1 MAEVILNN
9 DNFKAEVLDAKGLV
23 LVDFWATWCGPCKML
38 APTVSEIA
46 DEYEG
51 KVKVCK
57 LDVDQAMDIAM
68 SYGVASIPT
77 LILFKDGEI
86 VKKSIGVV
94 SKAEIEATQEI
105 LADMH
110 CCSPFPI
117 WTRSGRTSARQTRT
131 VHSTKAAKKPS
142 ALQRSLLFCFSM

>member
-38 APTVSEIA
+38 APTVSELA
-46 DEYEG
+46 DLDLSFIL
-51 KVKVCK
+51 VRN

-86 VKKSIGVV
+86 VKKSVGVV
-94 SKAEIEATQEI
+94 SKTEIEA
-105 LADMH
+105 MW
-110 CCSPFPI
+110 S
-117 WTRSGRTSARQTRT
+117 
-131 VHSTKAAKKPS
+131 
-142 ALQRSLLFCFSM
+142 

>member
-68 SYGVASIPT
+68 YYGVASIPT

-86 VKKSIGVV
+86 VKKSVGVV
-94 SKAEIEATQEI
+94 SKTEIEA
-105 LADMH
+105 MW
-110 CCSPFPI
+110 S
-117 WTRSGRTSARQTRT
+117 
-131 VHSTKAAKKPS
+131 
-142 ALQRSLLFCFSM
+142 

>member
-1 MAEVILNN
+1 MSVINLTTE
-9 DNFKAEVLDAKGLV
+9 NFEEEVLNAKKPV

-86 VKKSIGVV
+86 VKKSVGVV
-94 SKAEIEATQEI
+94 SKTEIEA
-105 LADMH
+105 MW
-110 CCSPFPI
+110 S
-117 WTRSGRTSARQTRT
+117 
-131 VHSTKAAKKPS
+131 
-142 ALQRSLLFCFSM
+142 

>member
-46 DEYEG
+46 DE
-51 KVKVCK
+51 
-57 LDVDQAMDIAM
+57 

-86 VKKSIGVV
+86 VKKSVGVV
-94 SKAEIEATQEI
+94 SKTEIEA
-105 LADMH
+105 MW
-110 CCSPFPI
+110 S
-117 WTRSGRTSARQTRT
+117 
-131 VHSTKAAKKPS
+131 
-142 ALQRSLLFCFSM
+142 

>member
-1 MAEVILNN
+1 MKVIDITS
-9 DNFKAEVLDAKGLV
+9 DNFEKEVLESKVPV
-23 LVDFWATWCGPCKML
+23 LLDFWADWCGPCKML

-86 VKKSIGVV
+86 VKKSVGVV
-94 SKAEIEATQEI
+94 SKTEIEA
-105 LADMH
+105 MW
-110 CCSPFPI
+110 S
-117 WTRSGRTSARQTRT
+117 
-131 VHSTKAAKKPS
+131 
-142 ALQRSLLFCFSM
+142 

>member
-86 VKKSIGVV
+86 VTNGGRVLGVTALGDTLKEARANAYKAVDWVDFDNKYYRHDIG
-94 SKAEIEATQEI
+94 KAIDEA
-105 LADMH
+105 
-110 CCSPFPI
+110 
-117 WTRSGRTSARQTRT
+117 
-131 VHSTKAAKKPS
+131 
-142 ALQRSLLFCFSM
+142 

>member
-51 KVKVCK
+51 KVCK

-77 LILFKDGEI
+77 LILFKDGES
-86 VKKSIGVV
+86 VKKSVGVV
-94 SKAEIEATQEI
+94 SKTEIEA
-105 LADMH
+105 MW
-110 CCSPFPI
+110 S
-117 WTRSGRTSARQTRT
+117 
-131 VHSTKAAKKPS
+131 
-142 ALQRSLLFCFSM
+142 

>member
-57 LDVDQAMDIAM
+57 LDVDQAKDIAK

-77 LILFKDGEI
+77 LILFKDSTL
-86 VKKSIGVV
+86 VKKNVKVI
-94 SKAEIEATQEI
+94 SKTKIET
-105 LADMH
+105 
-110 CCSPFPI
+110 
-117 WTRSGRTSARQTRT
+117 
-131 VHSTKAAKKPS
+131 
-142 ALQRSLLFCFSM
+142 

>member
-51 KVKVCK
+51 KVKVCTFESRLSGK
-57 LDVDQAMDIAM
+57 DLQAR
-68 SYGVASIPT
+68 
-77 LILFKDGEI
+77 
-86 VKKSIGVV
+86 
-94 SKAEIEATQEI
+94 
-105 LADMH
+105 
-110 CCSPFPI
+110 C
-117 WTRSGRTSARQTRT
+117 RSGDGYCDVLWCGKHPDIDFVQGWRDREEECRCDIQDRNRGNVELEHSRYKGRQG
-131 VHSTKAAKKPS
+131 
-142 ALQRSLLFCFSM
+142 L

>member
-51 KVKVCK
+51 KVKVFK

-94 SKAEIEATQEI
+94 SKTEIEA
-105 LADMH
+105 MW
-110 CCSPFPI
+110 S
-117 WTRSGRTSARQTRT
+117 
-131 VHSTKAAKKPS
+131 
-142 ALQRSLLFCFSM
+142 

>member
-1 MAEVILNN
+1 MAKTITSQ
-9 DNFKAEVLDAKGLV
+9 NFEEEVLKSEKPILI
-23 LVDFWATWCGPCKML
+23 DFWATWCGPCKML

-94 SKAEIEATQEI
+94 SKAEIEA
-105 LADMH
+105 MW
-110 CCSPFPI
+110 S
-117 WTRSGRTSARQTRT
+117 
-131 VHSTKAAKKPS
+131 
-142 ALQRSLLFCFSM
+142 

>member
-23 LVDFWATWCGPCKML
+23 LVDFWATWCGPCQMM

-86 VKKSIGVV
+86 VKKSVGVV
-94 SKAEIEATQEI
+94 SKTEIEAMWSQNNPNTDFKSYF
-105 LADMH
+105 LSFDDG
-110 CCSPFPI
+110 
-117 WTRSGRTSARQTRT
+117 TKQTIYD
-131 VHSTKAAKKPS
+131 
-142 ALQRSLLFCFSM
+142 LFCTIFA

>member
-57 LDVDQAMDIAM
+57 LDVDQAMDIVSLMAWQ
-68 SYGVASIPT
+68 ASR
-77 LILFKDGEI
+77 L
-86 VKKSIGVV
+86 
-94 SKAEIEATQEI
+94 
-105 LADMH
+105 
-110 CCSPFPI
+110 
-117 WTRSGRTSARQTRT
+117 
-131 VHSTKAAKKPS
+131 
-142 ALQRSLLFCFSM
+142 

>member
-86 VKKSIGVV
+86 VKKV
-94 SKAEIEATQEI
+94 SVWYPRLRSRQCGARTIQIQI
-105 LADMH
+105 LNLISCPLMMVQNRQYMI
-110 CCSPFPI
+110 CFVPFC
-117 WTRSGRTSARQTRT
+117 
-131 VHSTKAAKKPS
+131 
-142 ALQRSLLFCFSM
+142 LN

>member
-57 LDVDQAMDIAM
+57 LDVDQAMDIVM

-86 VKKSIGVV
+86 VKKSVGVV
-94 SKAEIEATQEI
+94 SKTEIEA
-105 LADMH
+105 MW
-110 CCSPFPI
+110 S
-117 WTRSGRTSARQTRT
+117 
-131 VHSTKAAKKPS
+131 
-142 ALQRSLLFCFSM
+142 

>member
-51 KVKVCK
+51 KV
-57 LDVDQAMDIAM
+57 DVDQAMDIAM

-86 VKKSIGVV
+86 VKKSVGVV
-94 SKAEIEATQEI
+94 SKTEIEA
-105 LADMH
+105 MW
-110 CCSPFPI
+110 S
-117 WTRSGRTSARQTRT
+117 
-131 VHSTKAAKKPS
+131 
-142 ALQRSLLFCFSM
+142 

>member
-68 SYGVASIPT
+68 SDGVASIPT

-86 VKKSIGVV
+86 VKKSVGVV
-94 SKAEIEATQEI
+94 SKEEIEA
-105 LADMH
+105 MW
-110 CCSPFPI
+110 S
-117 WTRSGRTSARQTRT
+117 
-131 VHSTKAAKKPS
+131 
-142 ALQRSLLFCFSM
+142 

>member
-57 LDVDQAMDIAM
+57 LDVDQAMGIAM

-86 VKKSIGVV
+86 VKKSVGVI
-94 SKAEIEATQEI
+94 SKTEIEA
-105 LADMH
+105 MW
-110 CCSPFPI
+110 S
-117 WTRSGRTSARQTRT
+117 
-131 VHSTKAAKKPS
+131 
-142 ALQRSLLFCFSM
+142 

>member
-1 MAEVILNN
+1 MAEVILNK

-23 LVDFWATWCGPCKML
+23 LVDFWATWCGPCGML
-38 APTVSEIA
+38 APTVAQVAE
-46 DEYEG
+46 ENEG

-86 VKKSIGVV
+86 VKKSVGVV
-94 SKAEIEATQEI
+94 SKAEIEA
-105 LADMH
+105 MW
-110 CCSPFPI
+110 S
-117 WTRSGRTSARQTRT
+117 
-131 VHSTKAAKKPS
+131 
-142 ALQRSLLFCFSM
+142 

>member
-46 DEYEG
+46 YEYEG

-57 LDVDQAMDIAM
+57 LDVDQAMDISM

-86 VKKSIGVV
+86 VKKSVGVV
-94 SKAEIEATQEI
+94 SKAEIEA
-105 LADMH
+105 MW
-110 CCSPFPI
+110 S
-117 WTRSGRTSARQTRT
+117 
-131 VHSTKAAKKPS
+131 
-142 ALQRSLLFCFSM
+142 

>member
-68 SYGVASIPT
+68 SSGVASIPT

-86 VKKSIGVV
+86 VKKSVGVV
-94 SKAEIEATQEI
+94 SKTEIEA
-105 LADMH
+105 MW
-110 CCSPFPI
+110 S
-117 WTRSGRTSARQTRT
+117 
-131 VHSTKAAKKPS
+131 
-142 ALQRSLLFCFSM
+142 

>member
-57 LDVDQAMDIAM
+57 LDVDQAMAIAM

-94 SKAEIEATQEI
+94 SKTEIEA
-105 LADMH
+105 MW
-110 CCSPFPI
+110 S
-117 WTRSGRTSARQTRT
+117 
-131 VHSTKAAKKPS
+131 
-142 ALQRSLLFCFSM
+142 

>member
-1 MAEVILNN
+1 MAVIHLSK
-9 DNFKAEVLDAKGLV
+9 DNFNEEVLESKV
-23 LVDFWATWCGPCKML
+23 PVMVDFWATWCGPCKML
-38 APTVSEIA
+38 APTVSELA

-86 VKKSIGVV
+86 VKKSVGVV
-94 SKAEIEATQEI
+94 SKTEIEA
-105 LADMH
+105 MW
-110 CCSPFPI
+110 S
-117 WTRSGRTSARQTRT
+117 
-131 VHSTKAAKKPS
+131 
-142 ALQRSLLFCFSM
+142 